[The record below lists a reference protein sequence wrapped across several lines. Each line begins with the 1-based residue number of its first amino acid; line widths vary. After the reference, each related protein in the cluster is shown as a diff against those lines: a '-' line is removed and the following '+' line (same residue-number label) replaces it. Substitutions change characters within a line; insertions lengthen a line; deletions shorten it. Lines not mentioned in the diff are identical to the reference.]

1 MVITDFSG
9 YHARGSKTNRIPW
22 IKLKRPMRYIGMLFF
37 ILLWTMAAFASQSTV
52 LNVHVRFEQ
61 VFRLQQGD
69 RVLNAAQPIGYVKM
83 IAYLPEGYFN
93 VTLAVD
99 GGFASDISE
108 YSRFVIV
115 NDPWVN
121 DRKAIRVVQT
131 REGGNPLKN
140 GAWVEGS
147 DKYSVF
153 FDDMKGDIQDGVDDL
168 KKGMNEF
175 SEEIQGLSENEKV
188 KALKKEMERLAE
200 AMRDASKEI
209 QEKLR
214 KEILPLLK
222 QDLEKL
228 REQLRKFGR
237 EEEMKPL
244 DEEMKKI
251 SHV

>member
-1 MVITDFSG
+1 M
-9 YHARGSKTNRIPW
+9 PW
-22 IKLKRPMRYIGMLFF
+22 KKLKGPMRYISSLFF
-37 ILLWTMAAFASQSTV
+37 ILLWTTAAFASQAAV
-52 LNVHVRFEQ
+52 LHIHVRFEQ
-61 VFRLQQGD
+61 IFKLQQED
-69 RVLNAAQPIGYVKM
+69 RVLSEAQPIGHVKT

-99 GGFASDISE
+99 GGFAPDISE

-115 NDPWVN
+115 KDPWAG
-121 DRKAIRVVQT
+121 DRKAVRVVQT
-131 REGGNPLKN
+131 RDGGSPLKN

-153 FDDMKGDIQDGVDDL
+153 FDDMKGDIQDGVDYL
-168 KKGMNEF
+168 KKSMNEF

-200 AMRDASKEI
+200 AMRDASEESR
-209 QEKLR
+209 EKLR

-244 DEEMKKI
+244 DDDMKKI